1 MEHVETVIVGAGQA
15 GLATAYHLKRRG
27 RDCLVLDAH
36 QRLGD
41 NWRRLWDSLRLYSP
55 ARYDALPGLAFP
67 AKPWSCPGKDEVAD
81 YLEEYAAHHAL
92 PVRLGVRV
100 ERLSRDGDGYLLQTS
115 AGQIS
120 CDNVVVA
127 TGTFGRTPSV
137 PAFASELDPGIL
149 QLHSSEY
156 RRPGQLADGPVL
168 VVGASH
174 SGTDIAH
181 ELALTHPTT
190 LAGRDCGQIPFP
202 IESRR
207 ARVAWP
213 AIAFAWRHV
222 LTRRT
227 PMGRKEMAHIR
238 FHGAPMLRVRRNHL
252 AARGVDRTEERVVG
266 VEHGRPVLAD
276 GRVLD
281 VASVVWCTGYRQD
294 FSWIDVPVM
303 GEDGWP
309 KDYRGV
315 ADQTP
320 GLFFCGL
327 SFQFAFSSMVLLGA
341 GRDADHVADQIVART
356 TTPRPATITQTPA
369 EGTTGRVA

>member
-15 GLATAYHLKRRG
+15 GLATAYHLERRG

-36 QRLGD
+36 QRVGD
-41 NWRRLWDSLRLYSP
+41 NWRQLWDSLRLYSP
-55 ARYDALPGLAFP
+55 ARYDALPGLPFP
-67 AKPWSCPGKDEVAD
+67 AEPWACPGKDEVAD
-81 YLEEYAAHHAL
+81 YLEQYAAHHDL

-100 ERLSRDGDGYLLQTS
+100 ERLSRDGEGFVLHTS
-115 AGQIS
+115 GGVIS

-127 TGTFGRTPSV
+127 TGTFGRTPSI
-137 PAFASELDPGIL
+137 PAFAGELDPGIL

-181 ELALTHPTT
+181 ELALTHETV
-190 LAGRDCGQIPFP
+190 LAGRDCGEIPVP

-207 ARVAWP
+207 MRMVWP
-213 AIAFAWRHV
+213 ALAFAWRHV

-227 PMGRKEMAHIR
+227 PMGRKAMQHVR
-238 FHGAPMLRVRRNHL
+238 FHGAPMLRVKRADL
-252 AARGVDRTEERVVG
+252 EARGVDRTEERVVG

-294 FSWIDVPVM
+294 FSWIDLPVM
-303 GEDGWP
+303 AEDGWP
-309 KDYRGV
+309 AEYRGV
-315 ADQTP
+315 AKDHP

-327 SFQFAFSSMVLLGA
+327 SFQFGFSSMVLLGA
-341 GRDADHVADQIVART
+341 GRDADHVAGQIAART
-356 TTPRPATITQTPA
+356 AAPRPAATPDTSSHRA
-369 EGTTGRVA
+369 A